1 MDMKNK
7 LHNDESLL
15 REKLRGHEFPADD
28 QAWEQME
35 YLLNG
40 APAPFAPLAE
50 GQPGLSASFTNHRI
64 FSWFTVSGVGALMLF
79 LTVSGSTN
87 VKRTPSEAERREEM
101 FLPVATSQNVVFE
114 KSKKTKP
121 SQNNN
126 SASEGLSKST
136 ASSVVSASGTSKG
149 VENKLFIAK
158 GKSVASP
165 PLNPDRHSAAANN
178 DADPTGSKE
187 AHLPQEYSDQQSG
200 DEILTTEKQASLSA
214 VQDDLPPTVQN
225 STIAIVPLPAVGFQ
239 SLQGTPVA
247 PRISAIVQPRKVFRE
262 RRTQVGVAL
271 GGQLALVNRRE
282 NVVDLLPAFGLSITH
297 QFNPNWSVQADLM
310 YKKVHGYDLE
320 ASFSD
325 QGFSALGNYNSWSIW
340 RTAQELTFLEMPIL
354 LKRRLQSG
362 KQAVFAGVRPALV
375 RAVSGEGS
383 SSYFNNSQN
392 KSFEAFTS
400 IQNGIRRFDLAFTI
414 GCEARLWKNLW
425 IDIRHSQGVFDL
437 TYDNYFNNS
446 YTDTTSDTQLTLR
459 YYFWAF

>member
-1 MDMKNK
+1 
-7 LHNDESLL
+7 
-15 REKLRGHEFPADD
+15 
-28 QAWEQME
+28 
-35 YLLNG
+35 
-40 APAPFAPLAE
+40 
-50 GQPGLSASFTNHRI
+50 
-64 FSWFTVSGVGALMLF
+64 
-79 LTVSGSTN
+79 
-87 VKRTPSEAERREEM
+87 
-101 FLPVATSQNVVFE
+101 
-114 KSKKTKP
+114 
-121 SQNNN
+121 
-126 SASEGLSKST
+126 
-136 ASSVVSASGTSKG
+136 
-149 VENKLFIAK
+149 
-158 GKSVASP
+158 
-165 PLNPDRHSAAANN
+165 
-178 DADPTGSKE
+178 
-187 AHLPQEYSDQQSG
+187 
-200 DEILTTEKQASLSA
+200 
-214 VQDDLPPTVQN
+214 
-225 STIAIVPLPAVGFQ
+225 
-239 SLQGTPVA
+239 
-247 PRISAIVQPRKVFRE
+247 
-262 RRTQVGVAL
+262 VGVAL